1 MLAAQEKDAAY
12 VIYIWLN
19 IVPILVATLAGLA
32 IGYGWARVSGL
43 RVTPG
48 LAIAVFVAEFWLTA
62 ILAGAVI
69 LAPDQATPWTMALGS
84 AFIIWV
90 GFVLPVLVVTLG
102 MGSVRVATIASASG
116 YWLVTM
122 LVQAALLQAMELVPP
137 PAG

>member
-1 MLAAQEKDAAY
+1 M
-12 VIYIWLN
+12 IYIWLN

-32 IGYGWARVSGL
+32 IGYGWVKRSGL
-43 RVTPG
+43 PVTPG
-48 LAIAVFVAEFWLTA
+48 VAIAAFVAEFWLSA

-102 MGSVRVATIASASG
+102 IAGTRIARIASASG

-122 LVQAALLQAMELVPP
+122 LVQAALLQAMGLVPP